1 MELIRIRLHPLP
13 VQGYQTGIYLVRLGD
28 GEHGTGEVLYL
39 QRILKADGYPCFGK
53 QIDEQRTVIACGF

>member
-1 MELIRIRLHPLP
+1 MCIRDR
-13 VQGYQTGIYLVRLGD
+13 GYQTGIYLVRLGD